1 MNESLWL
8 LTLLLNTV
16 ITLRLLLFK
25 ARRGQQRRLAVGVVA
40 WVLIVFNAAYA
51 LYVGWGW
58 IDTGPW
64 QAAFFA
70 LLAGGLLRS
79 RGNMARLLG

>member
-1 MNESLWL
+1 MNECLWG
-8 LTLLLNTV
+8 LTLLLNSV

-25 ARRGQQRRLAVGVVA
+25 ARRGQQRRLAVGGVA
-40 WVLIVFNAAYA
+40 WLLIVFNTAHA
-51 LYVGWGW
+51 LYVGLGW

-64 QAAFFA
+64 QTAFFA